1 VASSALSSVR
11 WGAPCARKDTCEACA
26 CVQTHRSRELAAESR
41 EATLSP
47 KSGVEGRVRIRK
59 KIGGAVQAVGT
70 IRLGARVDAMA
81 ARTSGGGYKT

>member
-1 VASSALSSVR
+1 MKLTQ
-11 WGAPCARKDTCEACA
+11 GFP
-26 CVQTHRSRELAAESR
+26 
-41 EATLSP
+41 LSP